1 MHLQIINPMTIA
13 IETSGKLP
21 FRNSVPYRHPFL
33 IIKVDIRGKPEEY
46 SIIFQNIRAGIRVF
60 VHLLSHQR
68 QLLPIT
74 YQIRV
79 LLCTGA
85 TGKRFSH
92 LSAPL
97 RNDHSLLLRFA
108 TPFLHIHT
116 TVETDAQVARIQVYR
131 KRILL
136 TDLQHDITPIL
147 RQLRFIRFT
156 DHIQRH
162 LRTHPHVR
170 NDISHKATAA
180 FVRQPYIHLILYVRR
195 PLFTIACHHSRRL

>member
-1 MHLQIINPMTIA
+1 MTIA

-85 TGKRFSH
+85 TGKD
-92 LSAPL
+92 SATFPL
-97 RNDHSLLLRFA
+97 HFGMTTASCCVSPPHSF
-108 TPFLHIHT
+108 TST

-136 TDLQHDITPIL
+136 TDLQHDIIPIL

-162 LRTHPHVR
+162 LGRTH
-170 NDISHKATAA
+170 TCG
-180 FVRQPYIHLILYVRR
+180 
-195 PLFTIACHHSRRL
+195 TT